1 MLLFYKQFFR
11 RGFPHLCKDMQYK
24 PRSNTTPVKS
34 PPNTTNSSPINKHEN
49 TPHTHVSN
57 HSATSNGTPSILQVP
72 SLASPHDTNGS
83 PTSPP
88 TTKRLST
95 GMPPRG
101 SPQSVGTYVSAT
113 GRPNMPFW
121 FVDANQQAV
130 LVHYRPSHEES
141 SRSPSSYPPVRVRSS
156 RGRPSSGPVR
166 RSPIVTP
173 VRRMDESSANSTASG
188 SSMSK
193 RRYPISQRG
202 RSRAVSR
209 PATYVSSTSS
219 AMSSGS
225 HHTASHPGVVENKP
239 QEV

>member
-1 MLLFYKQFFR
+1 
-11 RGFPHLCKDMQYK
+11 MQYK

-34 PPNTTNSSPINKHEN
+34 PPNTTNSSPVNKHEN

-57 HSATSNGTPSILQVP
+57 HSANSTGTPSILQVP

-88 TTKRLST
+88 TTKRLSA
-95 GMPPRG
+95 GVPPRG
-101 SPQSVGTYVSAT
+101 SPQSVGTYVSTT

-130 LVHYRPSHEES
+130 LVQYRPSHELVGNHHHQTYS
-141 SRSPSSYPPVRVRSS
+141 PPVRVRST

-202 RSRAVSR
+202 RSRAVAR
-209 PATYVSSTSS
+209 PAGTYVSSTSS
-219 AMSSGS
+219 AMSNGS
-225 HHTASHPGVVENKP
+225 HPTAAVMEKP
-239 QEV
+239 QEA